1 MSEEIGALKS
11 ELRGL
16 KSKLSDE
23 ENRCVC
29 MRDMCVYKYTDMCVC
44 ERESSMCVRENTH
57 M

>member
-29 MRDMCVYKYTDMCVC
+29 VRHMCVYKYTDMCVRVC
-44 ERESSMCVRENTH
+44 ESSMCV
-57 M
+57 